1 MRTTMQN
8 YPLTVAA
15 ILNHGATVH
24 GSSLVSVSDG
34 HGESRTRRFDE
45 VAETARRLAAGLRA
59 IGVRPGD
66 RVATMQWNNL
76 EHLTAYFAV
85 PAMGAILHTV
95 NFRLAVEDVGY
106 ILSHAGDKLV
116 IVDADLVDVLV
127 PVLRHS
133 PQLECIVVNG
143 SIDSSAHD
151 ALSANGRQVL
161 SFEELVAETSDFSW
175 PAVDE
180 DSAAAVCY
188 TSGTT
193 GRPKGVV
200 YSHRSVYLHALSTT
214 TVAALGI
221 GPQDVVLGVVPMFHA
236 NGWGL
241 AHACFLSGAGLALP
255 DRHTGAADLVSFA
268 GHCGVTLSAA
278 VPTIW
283 SDVFRYLEGHPT
295 AGVPSLRVIFSGGS
309 AVPETL
315 MQTSRRL
322 LGVEL
327 IQGSGMTE
335 TSPVVTVAHP
345 QAGVTADDAAYWT
358 YRRSAGRLL
367 AGVEARVVDD
377 DGVVQPRDG
386 NSVGEIEYRGAWIT
400 GAYYQDAT
408 GESFHDGWLRTG
420 DLGTITPDGYL
431 AIVDRAKDVVK
442 SGGEWISSSNLE
454 AHLLAHPAVAEAA
467 VVPMP
472 DERWGERPLACIV
485 PATGASELS
494 VDELK
499 SHLAT
504 LVPRWQVPEYW
515 SVVADLPKTTVGK
528 LDKKVLK
535 ERQQCGDLAVLRVM

>member
-1 MRTTMQN
+1 MQN

-24 GSSLVSVSDG
+24 GSSIVAVANG
-34 HGESRTRRFDE
+34 HGKSRTRRFDE
-45 VAETARRLAAGLRA
+45 IADLAGRLAAGLRA

-66 RVATMQWNNL
+66 RVATVQWNNL

-106 ILSHAGDKLV
+106 IVRHAEDKVV
-116 IVDADLVDVLV
+116 IVDADLVDVLI
-127 PVLRHS
+127 PVLAHT
-133 PQLECIVVNG
+133 PQIEFVVVNG
-143 SIDSSAHD
+143 VIDQAAHD
-151 ALSANGRQVL
+151 AVSANGRRVL
-161 SFEELVAETSDFSW
+161 SFDDLVAYEADVSW

-180 DSAAAVCY
+180 NSAAAVCY

-255 DRHTGAADLVSFA
+255 DRRTDAASLVSFA
-268 GHCGVTLSAA
+268 DERGVTVSAA

-283 SDVFRYLEGHPT
+283 SDVFRHLEENP
-295 AGVPSLRVIFSGGS
+295 AVALPSLRVIFSGGS
-309 AVPETL
+309 AVPESL
-315 MQTSRRL
+315 MRTSRRL

-345 QAGVTADDAAYWT
+345 RVGTTADDAGYWT
-358 YRRSAGRLL
+358 YRRSAGRIL
-367 AGVEARVVDD
+367 AGVEARLVDD
-377 DGVVQPRDG
+377 AGNVQPRDG
-386 NSVGEIEYRGAWIT
+386 ISVGEIEYRGAWIT
-400 GAYYQDAT
+400 GAYHEDAT
-408 GESFHDGWLRTG
+408 GDSFQDGWLRTG
-420 DLGTITPDGYL
+420 DLGTITADGYI

-442 SGGEWISSSNLE
+442 SGGEWISSSALE

-472 DERWGERPLACIV
+472 DERWGERPLACVV
-485 PATGASELS
+485 PASELS

-499 SHLAT
+499 RHLAT

-515 SVVADLPKTTVGK
+515 SVVAGLPKTSVGK
-528 LDKKVLK
+528 LDKKLLK
-535 ERQQCGDLAVLRVM
+535 QRQQCGELAVVRVM

>member
-1 MRTTMQN
+1 MQQ
-8 YPLTVAA
+8 YQLTVAA
-15 ILNHGATVH
+15 ILTHGATVH
-24 GSSLVSVSDG
+24 GSSVVAVAND
-34 HGESRTRRFDE
+34 HGTDRTLRFDE
-45 VAETARRLAAGLRA
+45 VAGLAGRLAAGLRA

-66 RVATMQWNNL
+66 RVATMQSNNL
-76 EHLTAYFAV
+76 EHLTVYFAV
-85 PAMGAILHTV
+85 PAMGAVLHTV
-95 NFRLAVEDVGY
+95 NFRLGVDDVGY
-106 ILSHAGDKLV
+106 ILRHAEDKVV
-116 IVDADLVDVLV
+116 IVDAHLVDLLV
-127 PVLRHS
+127 PVLAQT
-133 PQLECIVVNG
+133 PQIDVVVVNG
-143 SIDSSAHD
+143 TVDRAGHE
-151 ALSANGRQVL
+151 ALSANGRTVL
-161 SFEELVAETSDFSW
+161 SFDDLVEHTADPAW
-175 PAVDE
+175 PEVDE

-200 YSHRSVYLHALSTT
+200 YSHRSVYLHALSVT

-255 DRHTGAADLVSFA
+255 DRHTDAASLVSFA
-268 GHCGVTLSAA
+268 AERGVTVSAA

-283 SDVFRYLEGHPT
+283 SDVVRYLDEHPA

-309 AVPETL
+309 AVPESL
-315 MQTSRRL
+315 MRTSRRL

-345 QAGVTADDAAYWT
+345 PVGTVVDDAAYWT
-358 YRRSAGRLL
+358 YRRSAGRIL
-367 AGVEARVVDD
+367 AGVEARLVDD
-377 DGVVQPRDG
+377 AGTVQPRDG
-386 NSVGEIEYRGAWIT
+386 VSVGEIEYRGAWIT
-400 GAYYQDAT
+400 GAYHQDAT
-408 GESFHDGWLRTG
+408 GDSFHDGWLRTG
-420 DLGTITPDGYL
+420 DLGTITPDGYI

-442 SGGEWISSSNLE
+442 SGGEWISSSALE
-454 AHLLAHPAVAEAA
+454 GHLLAHPAVAEVA

-485 PATGASELS
+485 LATELS
-494 VDELK
+494 LEELRK
-499 SHLAT
+499 HLAT

-515 SVVADLPKTTVGK
+515 SVVDDLPKTSVGK

-535 ERQQCGDLAVLRVM
+535 ERQQCGELAVRRVM

>member
-24 GSSLVSVSDG
+24 GSSIVAVAND
-34 HGESRTRRFDE
+34 HGASRTRRFDE
-45 VAETARRLAAGLRA
+45 IADLAGRLAAGLRS

-66 RVATMQWNNL
+66 RVATVQWNNL
-76 EHLTAYFAV
+76 EHLIAYFAV

-95 NFRLAVEDVGY
+95 NFRLAVEDVSY
-106 ILSHAGDKLV
+106 IFGHAEDTVV
-116 IVDADLVDVLV
+116 IVDADLVEVLV
-127 PVLRHS
+127 PVLPHT
-133 PQLECIVVNG
+133 PEIEFVVVNG
-143 SIDSSAHD
+143 TVDQAGHE
-151 ALSANGRQVL
+151 ALSANGRTVL
-161 SFEELVAETSDFSW
+161 SFDDLIAHAGEVAW
-175 PAVDE
+175 PVVDE
-180 DSAAAVCY
+180 DAAAAVCY

-255 DRHTGAADLVSFA
+255 DRRTDAATLVSFA
-268 GHCGVTLSAA
+268 RERRVTVSAA

-283 SDVFRYLEGHPT
+283 SDVFGYLEENPA
-295 AGVPSLRVIFSGGS
+295 AGMPSLRVIFAGGS
-309 AVPETL
+309 AVPESL
-315 MQTSRRL
+315 MRASRRL

-345 QAGVTADDAAYWT
+345 QGGISADDAAYWT
-358 YRRSAGRLL
+358 YRRSAGRIL
-367 AGVEARVVDD
+367 AGVEARLVDD
-377 DGVVQPRDG
+377 AGGVQPRDG
-386 NSVGEIEYRGAWIT
+386 ISVGEIEYRGAWIT
-400 GAYYQDAT
+400 GAYHQDAT
-408 GESFHDGWLRTG
+408 GDSFHDGWLRTG

-442 SGGEWISSSNLE
+442 SGGEWISSSALE
-454 AHLLAHPAVAEAA
+454 AHLLAHPAVAEVA

-485 PATGASELS
+485 PATELS

-499 SHLAT
+499 KHLAT

-515 SVVADLPKTTVGK
+515 SVVDALPRTSVGK
-528 LDKKVLK
+528 LDKKLLK
-535 ERQQCGDLAVLRVM
+535 ERQQCGELAVLRVM